1 MDSAGNIYLYIC
13 VCVTIILKE
22 KLVMNL
28 KQGIEGVGWRRE
40 GREIIYIFEKKARH
54 SGTCF

>member
-40 GREIIYIFEKKARH
+40 GREIIYIFEKKSQA
-54 SGTCF
+54 